1 MSRTTTPPSSAA
13 ARAAAGSPVGARRTP
28 AARIV
33 GLLGRHVVETLFVVV
48 VCLGYI
54 ASPNFLTE
62 FNVYGLLQQ
71 SAVFGILALG
81 QAVVIIS
88 GGFDLAVGS
97 VIALCTMVTAT
108 TIGGIGLLSV
118 PVAILAGAA
127 MGALSGIAVIWAR
140 IPPFVATLAVLGIA
154 RGLAFSLDD
163 QGVIIADPAFLAMNS
178 LRFGPVPFSAVV
190 WVIVVA
196 IVAAIL
202 RFTRTGLHWFAV
214 GGNADS
220 ARLAG
225 VRIGWVRFQAFLL
238 SGALAGLA
246 GVLFAARSS
255 SGSPGIAVGWEL
267 DTIAIVVIG
276 GVSLFGGSG
285 SVVRVALGAL
295 IYLMLTNIMN
305 LVNIDT
311 YAQNVLKAVLILA
324 AVTVPLVVND
334 RIRKRR
340 TA

>member
-1 MSRTTTPPSSAA
+1 MADGIAALPGTQPSTRG
-13 ARAAAGSPVGARRTP
+13 RAITRY
-28 AARIV
+28 
-33 GLLGRHVVETLFVVV
+33 LGRHLVEILFLVVV
-48 VCLGYI
+48 LLGYI

-71 SAVFGILALG
+71 ASVLGLLALG

-97 VIALCTMVTAT
+97 VLALSTMVTAV
-108 TIGGIGLLSV
+108 TISDLGLLSV
-118 PVAILAGAA
+118 PVAIGAGAA
-127 MGALSGIAVIWAR
+127 MGAISGIAVTWGR

-154 RGLAFSLDD
+154 RGLAFSIDN
-163 QGVIIADPAFLAMNS
+163 QGIIITDANLLALNAT
-178 LRFGPVPFSAVV
+178 RFGPVPLSAVI
-190 WVIVVA
+190 WVLMVVL
-196 IVAAIL
+196 VAAML
-202 RFTRTGLHWFAV
+202 RFTRTGTHLYAV
-214 GGNADS
+214 GGDIDS

-225 VRIGWVRFQAFLL
+225 VRVGWVRFKAFLL

-305 LVNIDT
+305 LVNVDT
-311 YAQNVLKAVLILA
+311 YAQNVLKAILILA
-324 AVTVPLVVND
+324 AVTIPLMVKN
-334 RIRKRR
+334 RGARR
-340 TA
+340 GSA